1 MEWMDRVGPLPVAQ
15 AVEAEPAQVQPFPGR
30 FEVWKQNGPKPM
42 RHLSGL
48 SGGNCFVVE
57 S

>member
-1 MEWMDRVGPLPVAQ
+1 MDRVGPLPVAQ